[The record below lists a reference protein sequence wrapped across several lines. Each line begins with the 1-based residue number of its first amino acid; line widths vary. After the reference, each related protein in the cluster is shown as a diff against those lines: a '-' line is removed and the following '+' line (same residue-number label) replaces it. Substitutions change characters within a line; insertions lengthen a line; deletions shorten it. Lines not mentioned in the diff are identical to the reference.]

1 MKYLSSSNEDK
12 YYKLY
17 QTFKIINDYKNL
29 SNNIVSTDEYSK
41 LKSQYNDLK
50 NKNNNL
56 LKAKQNERIKKG
68 DISENKTIKD

>member
-17 QTFKIINDYKNL
+17 QIFKIINDYKNL

-56 LKAKQNERIKKG
+56 LKAKQNERKLRKG
-68 DISENKTIKD
+68 ISVKTKQ

>member
-17 QTFKIINDYKNL
+17 QIFKIINDYKNL